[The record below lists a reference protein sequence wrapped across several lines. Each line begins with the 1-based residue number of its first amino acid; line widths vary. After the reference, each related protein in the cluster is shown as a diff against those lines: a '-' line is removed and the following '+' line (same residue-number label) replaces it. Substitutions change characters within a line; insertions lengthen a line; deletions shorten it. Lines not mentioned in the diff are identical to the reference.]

1 MPKDERAREG
11 YLSEMPVHET
21 SCSLV
26 PACNP
31 ARLPPPRAC
40 KPRAPATLRPML
52 PMLPASNA
60 APHAPAPSCGQPG
73 PPLPPLRPAA
83 VPMPTRHAPRPP
95 VVSQRL
101 KEYFVAQLQP
111 RGVALCLVLADIY
124 KGP

>member
-31 ARLPPPRAC
+31 ARLQ
-40 KPRAPATLRPML
+40 PRAPCP
-52 PMLPASNA
+52 LPA
-60 APHAPAPSCGQPG
+60 
-73 PPLPPLRPAA
+73 
-83 VPMPTRHAPRPP
+83 APRPTWPADSP
-95 VVSQRL
+95 VPTTCPLAEPPCSQRL

-111 RGVALCLVLADIY
+111 HGVALCLVLADIY
-124 KGP
+124 KVT

>member
-31 ARLPPPRAC
+31 ARLQPPRAC
-40 KPRAPATLRPML
+40 DTAPRAPRARSQQRGAPRTCTLMWPTW
-52 PMLPASNA
+52 P
-60 APHAPAPSCGQPG
+60 PAPPSG
-73 PPLPPLRPAA
+73 RPTSPCPRA
-83 VPMPTRHAPRPP
+83 HAPRPP
-95 VVSQRL
+95 VLSQRL
-101 KEYFVAQLQP
+101 KEYFVAQLRP

-124 KGP
+124 KVP